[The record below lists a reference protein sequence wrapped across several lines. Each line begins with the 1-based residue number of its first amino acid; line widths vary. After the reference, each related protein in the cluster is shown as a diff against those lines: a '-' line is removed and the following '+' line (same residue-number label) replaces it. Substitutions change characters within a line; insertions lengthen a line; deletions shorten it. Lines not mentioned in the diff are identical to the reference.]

1 MSVEK
6 IFKVLIIV
14 VACVII
20 GALVLNVLLPNTTKS
35 LVNAVEDQVHNAT
48 GLTFDFNGDGN
59 SGDKNENKNYTGDA
73 KAKQL
78 DADGQEKNAAGVAGW
93 SD

>member
-1 MSVEK
+1 MSIAK

-35 LVNAVEDQVHNAT
+35 LVNAVENQVFNAT
-48 GLTFDFNGDGN
+48 GLSFDFNGDGN
-59 SGDKNENKNYTGDA
+59 GITGGRDHTGEATAEQQDA
-73 KAKQL
+73 GSDQK
-78 DADGQEKNAAGVAGW
+78 DAAEVQGW
-93 SD
+93 

>member
-1 MSVEK
+1 MSVAK

-35 LVNAVEDQVHNAT
+35 LVNAVENQVFNAT
-48 GLTFDFNGDGN
+48 GLSFDFNGD
-59 SGDKNENKNYTGDA
+59 DNKINGGRDHTGEA
-73 KAKQL
+73 TAKQQ
-78 DADGQEKNAAGVAGW
+78 DAGRDEKDAAKVQGW
-93 SD
+93 

>member
-1 MSVEK
+1 MSVAK

-35 LVNAVEDQVHNAT
+35 LVNAVENQVFNAT
-48 GLTFDFNGDGN
+48 GLSFDFNGDGN
-59 SGDKNENKNYTGDA
+59 TINGGRDHTGEATAEQQDA
-73 KAKQL
+73 GRDEK
-78 DADGQEKNAAGVAGW
+78 DAAEVQGW
-93 SD
+93 

>member
-1 MSVEK
+1 MSVAK

-35 LVNAVEDQVHNAT
+35 LVNAVENQVYNAT
-48 GLTFDFNGDGN
+48 GLSFDFNGDGN
-59 SGDKNENKNYTGDA
+59 GITGGRDHTGDEILPGDDFLQA
-73 KAKQL
+73 R
-78 DADGQEKNAAGVAGW
+78 DASVRRAVP
-93 SD
+93 